1 MLNRSGALLHFNLWH
16 CFANDGLEGCTQ
28 TVVNVM
34 KGTQHA
40 MSESETYAGVP
51 FWRNSFMVQSLTGA
65 TVRAWYLSGVVWSI
79 SHCFGIE
86 ATTAPRR
93 QKYATNTAF
102 ICDASASED

>member
-1 MLNRSGALLHFNLWH
+1 
-16 CFANDGLEGCTQ
+16 
-28 TVVNVM
+28 M

-65 TVRAWYLSGVVWSI
+65 TVRAWCLSYAVKSM
-79 SHCFGIE
+79 SHGFGIE

-93 QKYATNTAF
+93 QGYATKKGALHLRMLRRLGNERHAQNG
-102 ICDASASED
+102 